1 MEIEYKKE
9 PTEIKE
15 TDILPETQQVVITL
29 TTQREIDQL
38 YAMLNFV
45 PIMEALDTA
54 EGADD
59 WRSLKGFLQPRNYPF
74 WHKRLSNRYSGT

>member
-15 TDILPETQQVVITL
+15 TDILPETQQVVLTL

-38 YAMLNFV
+38 YALLDYN
-45 PIMEALDTA
+45 PIRRALKIGGSLDTWYSA
-54 EGADD
+54 
-59 WRSLKGFLQPRNYPF
+59 KVFLNATDYLF
-74 WHKRLSNRYSGT
+74 WYNRLSNMLEGE